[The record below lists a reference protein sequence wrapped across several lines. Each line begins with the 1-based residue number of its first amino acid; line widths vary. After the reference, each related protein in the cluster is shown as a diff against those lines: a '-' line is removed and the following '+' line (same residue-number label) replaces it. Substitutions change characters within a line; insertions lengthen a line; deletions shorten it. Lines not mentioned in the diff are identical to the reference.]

1 MAFKVNLSEADKK
14 KVAGLNEKQRQKYL
28 SGNKVNNSSSLNNG
42 TPLPTRDVLSGIGNA
57 QVRNNAI
64 LGLDLFNRGN
74 AFGAGSKATEQKYRE
89 IAASP
94 EIQELA
100 RGQSYLKKELPQSGL
115 MLGGDPV
122 ARSAAIRTGIK
133 ANATEQ
139 EREVQAAKDLIA
151 AANSPAERFMQG
163 LGRGLALG
171 PTTRF
176 SWQEETPTEKM
187 VSDLTN
193 NTVSGAAGNMLGEA
207 LPYLMAYGKLGGA
220 VGDAAM
226 KLPGAAKLGTV
237 GQGVVKSVVADAVLS
252 APLNA
257 NYVVNKQGLGG
268 KEAVKEFA
276 KQEALDLGLGIGMEF
291 IGAAFK
297 RLRGKKL
304 ASGKIIADEADLLN
318 LTRAEQVEV
327 AEMYNMSE
335 IYDWNIGSGQ
345 YKSVAEP
352 PKTKIEKL
360 ADESNVR
367 KGKNKIDNGVIEGW
381 TAETLANER
390 GLLPPKDEGIK
401 RPYTIDSARAN
412 RELPRT
418 VMPGEVKTSFADVT
432 KKNILPPDPGVK
444 NIKND
449 KLTEQINSMF
459 RGRLPQTEPIRF
471 GSTPHNL
478 EQYGAKPLEVTM
490 SQSVLRKIVYPEGY
504 MGGKHNLGFAALDQV
519 EAQLKKPLAVLKS
532 ATQNDSLVIVTRLL
546 DERGNTVVLPLHLN
560 KNGALGISN
569 EIPSMYGKRDFDVF
583 MSGQRKKGNVLFE
596 DKKIGFGEA
605 TSDRLQLPELFANSD
620 PMNEAVSASYNSI
633 LPLPQ
638 KNVKKDLGADTNRI
652 GAYDEYNKRYGT
664 FEGTDIP
671 KATAYGDTSKHAA
684 TLEKGGQYGSE
695 TIEEVKNI
703 IEEGGFSKF
712 TKSNKTALD
721 NAAIKLNAGV
731 ESAEKDFYSKL
742 GESKKITSEDIALGY
757 QLAKYFDEAGEY
769 SRAASVLEGVTE
781 MLSETGRTLQ
791 AGRLALKNSP
801 LGRQR
806 TVIKTAQKLSEK
818 TGVDIKLADDI
829 LENISKART
838 PNDIA
843 RAMEEARVHI
853 VEQVPPTFEDKF
865 NAWRYTS
872 MLGNVKTVVRNETG
886 NAFSNFLRQTK
897 DFIGT
902 PLEAALQKGG
912 LVKQGERT
920 KAILNPIRDK
930 AYIQS
935 GRNEAKYFMAD
946 IQGNA
951 KYGDIFTSRPPEA
964 AIFGTKNNPVS
975 KTVGKAME
983 GYRKITNKA
992 LEDGIGH
999 VKLGERE
1006 FAIIKGDAGWLEK
1019 VYSDSWAKVV
1029 KANGWSVDEVL
1040 SDSSL
1045 RYKVHELA
1053 KSEAQRATFRD
1064 LNALSDSLSRLSL
1077 NLRTS
1082 DSKVRKV
1089 VGYLL
1094 EGIVPFKRTTMNV
1107 LRRSVEYS
1115 PLGLADGIGK
1125 FIKAAKNGES
1135 LVSAIDRLCAGL
1147 TGTGVAGIG
1156 AYLAYND
1163 ILNVNIS
1170 NDKMGSFEKM
1180 QGEQPFSV
1188 NVKIGDKEY
1197 SYTLDWLAPAAVPL
1211 FAGAALM
1218 DGVKDDG
1225 FSWEDVFNVIDGM
1238 ANPYF
1243 EMSMLQGVMNIFDTQ
1258 SYGEGSAFEQALK
1271 VGGNAVFS
1279 LMGQTIPTVMGQFAR
1294 TIDPSNRRTNV
1305 SDAESSAQKY
1315 LEYNINKNVISKLP
1329 IINQRREEYV
1339 DQWGRTSRK
1348 TNQKEYITNA
1358 IENFLSPGYV
1368 SEKKSGAIENEI
1380 SSLYEKTGDMTVI
1393 PSADTEKS
1401 VVSGDDRFLLTG
1413 AEQTQYKKTRGSESY
1428 SRLKKL
1434 FKDDAYKS
1442 ADNEHK
1448 VKMIKAEY
1456 TEANFQAKA
1465 EALVAHG
1472 KSPED
1477 VYLTSDGMK
1486 EAYDRFGGKVSAKK
1500 TREIYK
1506 SFEGEYRSAWGK

>member
-1 MAFKVNLSEADKK
+1 M
-14 KVAGLNEKQRQKYL
+14 
-28 SGNKVNNSSSLNNG
+28 
-42 TPLPTRDVLSGIGNA
+42 
-57 QVRNNAI
+57 
-64 LGLDLFNRGN
+64 
-74 AFGAGSKATEQKYRE
+74 
-89 IAASP
+89 
-94 EIQELA
+94 
-100 RGQSYLKKELPQSGL
+100 
-115 MLGGDPV
+115 
-122 ARSAAIRTGIK
+122 
-133 ANATEQ
+133 
-139 EREVQAAKDLIA
+139 
-151 AANSPAERFMQG
+151 
-163 LGRGLALG
+163 
-171 PTTRF
+171 
-176 SWQEETPTEKM
+176 
-187 VSDLTN
+187 
-193 NTVSGAAGNMLGEA
+193 
-207 LPYLMAYGKLGGA
+207 
-220 VGDAAM
+220 
-226 KLPGAAKLGTV
+226 
-237 GQGVVKSVVADAVLS
+237 
-252 APLNA
+252 
-257 NYVVNKQGLGG
+257 
-268 KEAVKEFA
+268 
-276 KQEALDLGLGIGMEF
+276 
-291 IGAAFK
+291 
-297 RLRGKKL
+297 
-304 ASGKIIADEADLLN
+304 
-318 LTRAEQVEV
+318 
-327 AEMYNMSE
+327 
-335 IYDWNIGSGQ
+335 
-345 YKSVAEP
+345 
-352 PKTKIEKL
+352 
-360 ADESNVR
+360 
-367 KGKNKIDNGVIEGW
+367 
-381 TAETLANER
+381 
-390 GLLPPKDEGIK
+390 
-401 RPYTIDSARAN
+401 
-412 RELPRT
+412 
-418 VMPGEVKTSFADVT
+418 
-432 KKNILPPDPGVK
+432 
-444 NIKND
+444 
-449 KLTEQINSMF
+449 
-459 RGRLPQTEPIRF
+459 
-471 GSTPHNL
+471 
-478 EQYGAKPLEVTM
+478 
-490 SQSVLRKIVYPEGY
+490 
-504 MGGKHNLGFAALDQV
+504 
-519 EAQLKKPLAVLKS
+519 
-532 ATQNDSLVIVTRLL
+532 
-546 DERGNTVVLPLHLN
+546 
-560 KNGALGISN
+560 
-569 EIPSMYGKRDFDVF
+569 
-583 MSGQRKKGNVLFE
+583 
-596 DKKIGFGEA
+596 
-605 TSDRLQLPELFANSD
+605 
-620 PMNEAVSASYNSI
+620 
-633 LPLPQ
+633 
-638 KNVKKDLGADTNRI
+638 
-652 GAYDEYNKRYGT
+652 
-664 FEGTDIP
+664 
-671 KATAYGDTSKHAA
+671 
-684 TLEKGGQYGSE
+684 
-695 TIEEVKNI
+695 
-703 IEEGGFSKF
+703 
-712 TKSNKTALD
+712 
-721 NAAIKLNAGV
+721 
-731 ESAEKDFYSKL
+731 
-742 GESKKITSEDIALGY
+742 
-757 QLAKYFDEAGEY
+757 
-769 SRAASVLEGVTE
+769 
-781 MLSETGRTLQ
+781 
-791 AGRLALKNSP
+791 
-801 LGRQR
+801 
-806 TVIKTAQKLSEK
+806 
-818 TGVDIKLADDI
+818 
-829 LENISKART
+829 
-838 PNDIA
+838 
-843 RAMEEARVHI
+843 
-853 VEQVPPTFEDKF
+853 
-865 NAWRYTS
+865 
-872 MLGNVKTVVRNETG
+872 
-886 NAFSNFLRQTK
+886 
-897 DFIGT
+897 
-902 PLEAALQKGG
+902 
-912 LVKQGERT
+912 
-920 KAILNPIRDK
+920 
-930 AYIQS
+930 
-935 GRNEAKYFMAD
+935 
-946 IQGNA
+946 
-951 KYGDIFTSRPPEA
+951 
-964 AIFGTKNNPVS
+964 
-975 KTVGKAME
+975 
-983 GYRKITNKA
+983 
-992 LEDGIGH
+992 
-999 VKLGERE
+999 KLGERE

-1456 TEANFQAKA
+1456 TEAIFQAKA

-1506 SFEGEYRSAWGK
+1506 SFEGEYRSAWGSDDNESTTVSNGRAAMLLASNNADDTMRIALDISRDQDDAARKLVSKGWTIDDIKECERFCKSIHIDGQKDGKVSQKKILAYLREYYPRHATVTMAQEINKII